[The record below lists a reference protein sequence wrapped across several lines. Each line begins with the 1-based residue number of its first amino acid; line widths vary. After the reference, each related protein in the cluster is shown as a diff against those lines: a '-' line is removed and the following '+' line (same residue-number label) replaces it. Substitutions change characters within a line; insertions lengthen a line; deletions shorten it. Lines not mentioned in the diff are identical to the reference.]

1 MSRYEVSPRLS
12 RGEHYGRVVTHRDAA
27 GLRLTELHHT
37 RPELLPEHTHECAHF
52 WLLLSGAFQDHL
64 GSKVRPYRPFSFGY
78 YPGELEQQDEF
89 GRDGARF
96 FTIELDAQWAQ
107 MVADLNRPMSAEPA
121 DLNDTL
127 AFRAMLQL
135 HSKFLHARDG
145 GYDVDCF
152 AAESLTAECIGYA
165 FEPRSRPEQRQ
176 PRWLG
181 PVMQFL
187 DEYYTRPF
195 RISTLAAC
203 AGVHPVHLARVFRE
217 VHRCSIAQYQT
228 ALRIRRACSLLGVS
242 DLTLSQIALQTGFAD
257 QSHFTRA
264 FTATTGCPPG
274 EFRRTVFPRV
284 RADEPSDEIRHF
296 PDYDDRVHSSRS
308 A

>member
-1 MSRYEVSPRLS
+1 MSRYEESPRLS
-12 RGEHYGRVVTHRDAA
+12 RGEHYGRVVTHRETA
-27 GLRLTELHHT
+27 GLRLTELHHS
-37 RPELLPEHTHECAHF
+37 RAELLPEHTHECAHF
-52 WLLLSGAFQDHL
+52 WLFLSGTFQDHL

-78 YPGELEQQDEF
+78 YPADLEQRDEF

-96 FTIELDAQWAQ
+96 FTIELDAHWAQ
-107 MVADLNRPMSAEPA
+107 MVADLNRPMSAEPV
-121 DLNDTL
+121 DVHDTRG
-127 AFRAMLQL
+127 FRAMLQL
-135 HSKFLHARDG
+135 HSKFLRARDG

-152 AAESLTAECIGYA
+152 AAESLTAELIGYA
-165 FEPRSRPEQRQ
+165 FEPCSRSQQRQ
-176 PRWLG
+176 PRWLR

-187 DEYYTRPF
+187 DECYTRPF
-195 RISTLAAC
+195 RISALAAC

-217 VHRCSIAQYQT
+217 VHRCSVAQYLT
-228 ALRIRRACSLLGVS
+228 ALRIRRACSLIGMS
-242 DLTLSQIALQTGFAD
+242 DFTLSQIALQTGFAD

-284 RADEPSDEIRHF
+284 RADELSDALRHV
-296 PDYDDRVHSSRS
+296 PEYVDRVRTDRS